1 MNILKTLTGI
11 IACILLITTAC
22 KKDEYYVDGGRANP
36 VFDGDILAYL
46 ESKPMEFDTI
56 AQIVKL
62 AGLEETFR
70 NEEFTFFAPRD
81 ENIKRLIGDVTQSNT
96 ANRELFYAGRD
107 TIQTLADV
115 DPAIWRKYLERYMFD
130 GKNKLMDYPQIDY
143 DLLNIYP
150 GQNYISRASTVSN
163 IGVVYNDAN
172 NIKYMGYRQLH
183 ISLIPDLSQPTTW
196 IIQRVAS
203 SDVQPKNGV
212 VHVID
217 FTSGAFGFNPWEV
230 IGDILESKR

>member
-1 MNILKTLTGI
+1 MNTFKKLTGFLI
-11 IACILLITTAC
+11 CVLLLASAC

-62 AGLEETFR
+62 AGLEEAFR
-70 NEEFTFFAPRD
+70 NTEFTFFAPRD
-81 ENIKRLIGDVTQSNT
+81 ENIKDLIGALDRGGL
-96 ANRELFYAGRD
+96 NRDLFYAGRD

-115 DPAIWRKYLERYMFD
+115 DSAIWRKYLERYMFQ
-130 GKNKLMDYPQIDY
+130 GKNKLMDYPQIDF

-150 GQNYISRASTVSN
+150 GQNYISYANTVCN
-163 IGVVYNDAN
+163 IGVVYNNAN

-183 ISLIPDLSQPTTW
+183 ISLIPDLSQPTNWVT
-196 IIQRVAS
+196 QRVAS
-203 SDVQPKNGV
+203 SDIQPRNGV

-217 FTSGAFGFNPWEV
+217 YTSGGFGFNTWEV
-230 IGDILESKR
+230 TNDVMESKR

>member
-1 MNILKTLTGI
+1 MNTLKTLTGI

-36 VFDGDILAYL
+36 IFEGDILAYL

-70 NEEFTFFAPRD
+70 NTEFTFFAPRD
-81 ENIKRLIGDVTQSNT
+81 ENIKTLIGTFDRGG
-96 ANRELFYAGRD
+96 ANRELFFAGRD

-115 DPAIWRKYLERYMFD
+115 DSAIWRKYLERYMFQ
-130 GKNKLMDYPQIDY
+130 GKNKLMDYPQIDF
-143 DLLNIYP
+143 DVLNIYP
-150 GQNYISRASTVSN
+150 GQNYTSYANTVCN

-172 NIKYMGYRQLH
+172 NIKYMGYRQLY
-183 ISLIPDLSQPTTW
+183 ISLIPDLSQPDNW
-196 IIQRVAS
+196 VVQKVAS
-203 SDVQPKNGV
+203 SDVQPRNGV

-217 FTSGAFGFNPWEV
+217 FTSGEFGFNSWEV
-230 IGDILESKR
+230 INDIMESKR

>member
-1 MNILKTLTGI
+1 MNTFKKLTGFI
-11 IACILLITTAC
+11 ICILLLASAC
-22 KKDEYYVDGGRANP
+22 KKDDYYVDGGRANP
-36 VFDGDILAYL
+36 IFDGDILAYL

-56 AQIVKL
+56 AQIIKL

-70 NEEFTFFAPRD
+70 NTEFTFFAPRD
-81 ENIKRLIGDVTQSNT
+81 ENIKNLIGALDQGGVNQ
-96 ANRELFYAGRD
+96 ELFLAGRD

-115 DPAIWRKYLERYMFD
+115 DSAIWRKYLERYMFQ
-130 GKNKLMDYPQIDY
+130 GKNKLMDYPQIDF

-150 GQNYISRASTVSN
+150 GQNYISYANTVCN

-172 NIKYMGYRQLH
+172 NIKYMGYRQLY

-196 IIQRVAS
+196 IVQKVAS
-203 SDVQPKNGV
+203 SDVQPRNGV

-217 FTSGAFGFNPWEV
+217 FTSGQFGFNPWEV
-230 IGDILESKR
+230 TNDIMESKR

>member
-1 MNILKTLTGI
+1 MNTLKKLTGLL
-11 IACILLITTAC
+11 ACIMLLTSAC
-22 KKDEYYVDGGRANP
+22 KKDDYYVDGGRANP

-70 NEEFTFFAPRD
+70 NSEFTFFAPRD
-81 ENIKRLIGDVTQSNT
+81 ENIKTLIGALDRGGV
-96 ANRELFYAGRD
+96 NRELFYAGRD

-115 DPAIWRKYLERYMFD
+115 DSAIWRKYIERYMFQ
-130 GKNKLMDYPQIDY
+130 GKNKLMDYPQIDFN
-143 DLLNIYP
+143 LLNIYP
-150 GQNYISRASTVSN
+150 GQNYISFANTVCN

-183 ISLIPDLSQPTTW
+183 ISLIPDLSQPDTW
-196 IIQRVAS
+196 VVQKVAS
-203 SDVQPKNGV
+203 SDVQPRNGV

-217 FTSGAFGFNPWEV
+217 FTSGEFGFNPWEV
-230 IGDILESKR
+230 MNDIMESKR

>member
-1 MNILKTLTGI
+1 MNTLKTLTGI

-81 ENIKRLIGDVTQSNT
+81 ENI
-96 ANRELFYAGRD
+96 
-107 TIQTLADV
+107 
-115 DPAIWRKYLERYMFD
+115 
-130 GKNKLMDYPQIDY
+130 
-143 DLLNIYP
+143 
-150 GQNYISRASTVSN
+150 
-163 IGVVYNDAN
+163 
-172 NIKYMGYRQLH
+172 
-183 ISLIPDLSQPTTW
+183 
-196 IIQRVAS
+196 
-203 SDVQPKNGV
+203 
-212 VHVID
+212 
-217 FTSGAFGFNPWEV
+217 
-230 IGDILESKR
+230 

>member
-1 MNILKTLTGI
+1 MNTLKTLTGI

-81 ENIKRLIGDVTQSNT
+81 ENIKRLIGDVTRSNS
-96 ANRELFYAGRD
+96 ANRELFYSGRD

-172 NIKYMGYRQLH
+172 NIKYMGYRQLY

-196 IIQRVAS
+196 IVQKVAS

-217 FTSGAFGFNPWEV
+217 FTSGEFGFNPWEV
-230 IGDILESKR
+230 INDILESKR

>member
-1 MNILKTLTGI
+1 MNTFKKLTGFL
-11 IACILLITTAC
+11 ACILLLTSAC
-22 KKDEYYVDGGRANP
+22 KKDDYYVDGGRANP

-70 NEEFTFFAPRD
+70 NTEFTFFAPRD
-81 ENIKRLIGDVTQSNT
+81 ENIKTLIGALDRGGV
-96 ANRELFYAGRD
+96 NRELFYAGRD

-115 DPAIWRKYLERYMFD
+115 DSAIWRKYLERYMFQ
-130 GKNKLMDYPQIDY
+130 GKNKLMDYPQIDF

-150 GQNYISRASTVSN
+150 GQNYISFANTVCN

-172 NIKYMGYRQLH
+172 NIKYMGYRQLY
-183 ISLIPDLSQPTTW
+183 ISLIPDLSQPDTW
-196 IIQRVAS
+196 VVQKVAS
-203 SDVQPKNGV
+203 SDVQPRNGV

-217 FTSGAFGFNPWEV
+217 FTSGEFGFNPWEV
-230 IGDILESKR
+230 MNDIMESKR

>member
-1 MNILKTLTGI
+1 MNTLKTLTGI

-81 ENIKRLIGDVTQSNT
+81 ENIKDLIGAFDRGGV
-96 ANRELFYAGRD
+96 NRELFYAGRD

-115 DPAIWRKYLERYMFD
+115 EPAIWRKYLERYMFD
-130 GKNKLMDYPQIDY
+130 GKNKLMDYPQIDF

-172 NIKYMGYRQLH
+172 NIKYMGYRQLY
-183 ISLIPDLSQPTTW
+183 ISLIPDLSQPTNW
-196 IIQRVAS
+196 VVQKVAS

-217 FTSGAFGFNPWEV
+217 FTSGQFGFNVREV
-230 IGDILESKR
+230 INDILESKR

>member
-1 MNILKTLTGI
+1 MNTLKTLTGI

-81 ENIKRLIGDVTQSNT
+81 ENIKDLIGAFDRGGV
-96 ANRELFYAGRD
+96 NRELFYAGRD

-115 DPAIWRKYLERYMFD
+115 EPAIWRKYLERYMFD
-130 GKNKLMDYPQIDY
+130 GKNKLMDYPQIDF

-172 NIKYMGYRQLH
+172 NIKYMGYRQLY
-183 ISLIPDLSQPTTW
+183 ISLIPDLSQPTNW
-196 IIQRVAS
+196 VVQKVAS
-203 SDVQPKNGV
+203 SDVQPTNGV

-217 FTSGAFGFNPWEV
+217 FTSGQFGFNVREV
-230 IGDILESKR
+230 INDILESKR